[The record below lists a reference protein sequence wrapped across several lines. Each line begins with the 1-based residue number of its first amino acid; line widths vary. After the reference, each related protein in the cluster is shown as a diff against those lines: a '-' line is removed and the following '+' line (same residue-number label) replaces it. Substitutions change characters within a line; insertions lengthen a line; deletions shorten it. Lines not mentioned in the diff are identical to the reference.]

1 MPKSILHTAKL
12 SEMMAYFH
20 RNMLIHPSFD
30 YRCPNSGVVY
40 STSFRFTELGN
51 HNSDTIF
58 EAIGNTGCYAI
69 CNDSDNWFIRVDCD
83 TVAW

>member
-12 SEMMAYFH
+12 SETMAYFH

-30 YRCPNSGVVY
+30 YRCPDSGVVY
-40 STSFRFTELGN
+40 STSFQFTNLGKQ
-51 HNSDTIF
+51 NSIVVF
-58 EAIGNTGCYAI
+58 EAFADIGCYAVPSESGKWYI
-69 CNDSDNWFIRVDCD
+69 KVDGD